1 MQAEAR
7 GPQGELELGLFRR
20 RGKQWGSRH
29 SLQQG
34 KVWAAWGQAV
44 LSRAKGQSERQRA

>member
-34 KVWAAWGQAV
+34 EGVGSMGPGCAQPCQGTD
-44 LSRAKGQSERQRA
+44 